1 MTKRQL
7 KRRFKRMQR
16 RTTKQWKR
24 LSPPQRTMYVAGAV
38 VQVTLFAAAQ
48 IDITKRSREDIRGP
62 KLLWRLICFVNFIGP
77 ILYFAFGRLT
87 HEEPVTDE
95 TEVTP
100 IVA

>member
-1 MTKRQL
+1 
-7 KRRFKRMQR
+7 MQR
-16 RTTKQWKR
+16 RTSKQWKR

-48 IDITKRSREDIRGP
+48 IDITRRARDEIRGP
-62 KLLWRLICFVNFIGP
+62 KLLWRLICLVNFIGP
-77 ILYFAFGRLT
+77 ILYFAVGRLAT
-87 HEEPVTDE
+87 EEPAKED

>member
-7 KRRFKRMQR
+7 KRKWRALER

-24 LSPPQRTMYVAGAV
+24 LSPQQRTMYVAGSV

-48 IDITKRSREDIRGP
+48 IDITRRDADEIRGP
-62 KLLWRLICFVNFIGP
+62 KLLWRLLCFVNFIGP
-77 ILYFAFGRLT
+77 ILYFVLGRRT
-87 HEEPVTDE
+87 SDEPVRAE